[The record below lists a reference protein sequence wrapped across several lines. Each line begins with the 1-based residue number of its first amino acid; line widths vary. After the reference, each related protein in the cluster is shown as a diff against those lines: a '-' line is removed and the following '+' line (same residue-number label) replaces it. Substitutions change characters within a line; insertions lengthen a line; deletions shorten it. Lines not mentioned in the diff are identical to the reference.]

1 MFGFSI
7 LILLPLLAALFCYFV
22 KNLRVQY
29 SVSLL
34 VSLLHLFVTLMV
46 FLGIYHIQLPTFFSF
61 DSLSK
66 FFLLI
71 LSNVYFWVVLVSFTY
86 LKRPTTSKAQEGK
99 KYYFLLLNFYLA
111 SNSAAML
118 SDHFGMYW
126 VTAETTTLSVAPLIY
141 YYRNEEALE
150 AMWKY
155 LFLVSIG
162 IAFAFIGILFLTLSA
177 NGTLL
182 EGKQLFFWEFIRY
195 AKELNP
201 IWLKASFIF
210 IFVGLSTKIGIAPM
224 HSGDVDATSN
234 APSPIAALMSGSL
247 RLTALIGVMRIFQI
261 VVPTS
266 SFEFART
273 ILIIGGLLSLFT
285 AFVFMFKVNNYKRM
299 LAYSSVEHLGLITLG
314 IATGGV
320 AFVGAMYHAI
330 YNSITKIVL
339 FLSAGNIHSKF
350 KTREVDKVRNVMNI
364 LPKTGWLFLLAYL
377 AISGIPP
384 FGIFFSEIKIFEGIL
399 FSDKPFVLALVMI
412 FLLFIFI
419 NMAKIIFTMLYK
431 KDENEIAANQSER
444 FDIIHLASILL
455 LIILVV
461 IAVSSPEIIYQNI
474 LNVGKDFGIRIY

>member
-7 LILLPLLAALFCYFV
+7 FILLPLLAAVFCYFV
-22 KNLRVQY
+22 KNLRLQY
-29 SVSLL
+29 KVSLI

-46 FLGIYHIQLPTFFSF
+46 FMGVYHIQLPTFFSF

-66 FFLLI
+66 LFLLI
-71 LSNVYFWVVLVSFTY
+71 LSNVYFWVVFVSFAY
-86 LKRPTTSKAQEGK
+86 LKRPVTSKAQEGK

-126 VTAETTTLSVAPLIY
+126 VTVEMTTLSVAPLIY

-177 NGTLL
+177 NGTVL
-182 EGKQLFFWEFIRY
+182 EGKQLFFWEFIRN

-247 RLTALIGVMRIFQI
+247 RLTALLGVMRIFQI
-261 VVPTS
+261 ITPTS
-266 SFEFART
+266 SFEFARV

-299 LAYSSVEHLGLITLG
+299 LAYSSVEHLGLLTLG
-314 IATGGV
+314 IAIGGI
-320 AFVGAMYHAI
+320 AFIGAMYHAV
-330 YNSITKIVL
+330 YNSITKVVL

-350 KTREVDKVRNVMNI
+350 KSREVDKVRSVLNVM
-364 LPKTGWLFLLAYL
+364 PKTGWLFLLAYL

-419 NMAKIIFTMLYK
+419 NMGKIIFTMLYK
-431 KDENEIAANQSER
+431 KGDEEVSQTKPEK
-444 FDIIHLASILL
+444 FDLIHLAAILL
-455 LIILVV
+455 LILLVT
-461 IAVSSPEIIYQNI
+461 IAVTSPEIIYKNI
-474 LNVGKDFGIRIY
+474 FNVAKDFDVKL

>member
-1 MFGFSI
+1 MIGFSI
-7 LILLPLLAALFCYFV
+7 LVLLPIFASVFCYFV

-29 SVSLL
+29 NVSLI

-46 FLGIYHIQLPTFFSF
+46 FLGIYHFQLPTFFSF

-66 FFLLI
+66 LFLMI
-71 LSNVYFWVVLVSFTY
+71 LSNVYLWVVFVSFAY
-86 LKRPTTSKAQEGK
+86 LKRPATLKAKEGQ

-118 SDHFGMYW
+118 SNHFGMYW

-182 EGKQLFFWEFIRY
+182 EGKQLFFWEFIRH

-261 VVPTS
+261 ITPTTS
-266 SFEFART
+266 YEFART

-314 IATGGV
+314 IATGGI

-330 YNSITKIVL
+330 YNSITKVVL
-339 FLSAGNIHSKF
+339 FLSAGNIHSRF
-350 KTREVDKVRNVMNI
+350 KSREVDKVRSVLNI
-364 LPKTGWLFLLAYL
+364 LPKTGWLFLLSFL

-399 FSDKPFVLALVMI
+399 FSDKPFVLVLVM
-412 FLLFIFI
+412 FFMLFIFI
-419 NMAKIIFTMLYK
+419 NMGKIIFTMLYK
-431 KDENEIAANQSER
+431 KGDEDDSQIRPEK
-444 FDIIHLASILL
+444 FDIIHFAAILL
-455 LIILVV
+455 LILLVI
-461 IAVSSPEIIYQNI
+461 IAVTSPEIIYENI
-474 LNVGKDFGIRIY
+474 LNVAKDFGVKL

>member
-1 MFGFSI
+1 MFGFST
-7 LILLPLLAALFCYFV
+7 LILLPLITALFCYFV
-22 KNLRVQY
+22 KNLRLQY
-29 SVSLL
+29 NVSLI
-34 VSLLHLFVTLMV
+34 VSLVHLFVTLMV

-66 FFLLI
+66 IFLMI
-71 LSNVYFWVVLVSFTY
+71 LSNVYFWVVFVSFAY
-86 LKRPTTSKAQEGK
+86 LKRPVTTKATEGQ

-118 SDHFGMYW
+118 SSHFGMYW

-141 YYRNEEALE
+141 YYRNEESLE

-155 LFLVSIG
+155 LFLVSVG

-177 NGTLL
+177 NGSIL
-182 EGKQLFFWEFIRY
+182 EGKQLFFWEFIRN

-261 VVPTS
+261 ITPTS

-299 LAYSSVEHLGLITLG
+299 LAYSSVEHLGMITLG
-314 IATGGV
+314 IATGGI
-320 AFVGAMYHAI
+320 AFIGAMYHAI
-330 YNSITKIVL
+330 YNSITKVVL

-350 KTREVDKVRNVMNI
+350 KSREVDKVRNVMNI

-399 FSDKPFVLALVMI
+399 FSDKPFVLAFVMV

-419 NMAKIIFTMLYK
+419 NMGKIIFTMLYK
-431 KDENEIAANQSER
+431 KGDEEVSQTKPER
-444 FDIIHLASILL
+444 FDIIHLVAILL
-455 LIILVV
+455 LILLIT
-461 IAVSSPEIIYQNI
+461 IAVTSPAIIYQNI
-474 LNVGKDFGIRIY
+474 LNVAKDFGITL

>member
-1 MFGFSI
+1 M
-7 LILLPLLAALFCYFV
+7 
-22 KNLRVQY
+22 
-29 SVSLL
+29 
-34 VSLLHLFVTLMV
+34 
-46 FLGIYHIQLPTFFSF
+46 
-61 DSLSK
+61 
-66 FFLLI
+66 I
-71 LSNVYFWVVLVSFTY
+71 LSNVYFWVVFVSYAY
-86 LKRPTTSKAQEGK
+86 LKRPVTTKATEGQR
-99 KYYFLLLNFYLA
+99 YYFLLLNFYLA

-118 SDHFGMYW
+118 SSHFGMYW

-155 LFLVSIG
+155 LFLVSVG

-177 NGTLL
+177 NGTSL
-182 EGKQLFFWEFIRY
+182 EGKQLFFWEFIRN

-299 LAYSSVEHLGLITLG
+299 LAYSSVEHLGMITLG
-314 IATGGV
+314 IATGGI
-320 AFVGAMYHAI
+320 AFIGAMYHAI
-330 YNSITKIVL
+330 YNSITKVVL

-350 KTREVDKVRNVMNI
+350 KSREVDNVRNVMNI
-364 LPKTGWLFLLAYL
+364 LPKTGWLFLIAYL

-399 FSDKPFVLALVMI
+399 FSDKPYVLALVMI
-412 FLLFIFI
+412 FMLFIFI
-419 NMAKIIFTMLYK
+419 NMGKIIFTMLYK
-431 KDENEIAANQSER
+431 KTSDDSNEVANEK
-444 FDIIHLASILL
+444 FDIIHLAAILL
-455 LIILVV
+455 LILLVT
-461 IAVSSPEIIYQNI
+461 IAITSPDIIYQNI
-474 LNVGKDFGIRIY
+474 LTVAKDFGITL

>member
-1 MFGFSI
+1 MLGFSI
-7 LILLPLLAALFCYFV
+7 LILLPLFAALFCYIN
-22 KNLRVQY
+22 KNVLVQY
-29 SVSLL
+29 NVSML

-46 FLGIYHIQLPTFFSF
+46 FLGIYHVQLPTFFSF

-66 FFLLI
+66 LFLMI
-71 LSNVYFWVVLVSFTY
+71 LSNVYLWVVFVSFAY
-86 LKRPTTSKAQEGK
+86 LKRPVTSKAAEGQ

-118 SDHFGMYW
+118 SNHFGMYW

-177 NGTLL
+177 SGTVL
-182 EGKQLFFWEFIRY
+182 EGKQLFYWEFIRN

-224 HSGDVDATSN
+224 HAADVDATSN

-247 RLTALIGVMRIFQI
+247 RLTALIGLMRIFQI
-261 VVPTS
+261 ITPTS

-314 IATGGV
+314 IATGGI
-320 AFVGAMYHAI
+320 AFIGAMYHAV
-330 YNSITKIVL
+330 YNSITKVVL

-350 KTREVDKVRNVMNI
+350 KSREVDKVRNVLNV

-399 FSDKPFVLALVMI
+399 FSDKPFVLALIM
-412 FLLFIFI
+412 FFMLFIFI
-419 NMAKIIFTMLYK
+419 NMGKIIFTMLYK
-431 KDENEIAANQSER
+431 KASEDSSEVAAEYFNL
-444 FDIIHLASILL
+444 IHLTAILL
-455 LIILVV
+455 LIILVI
-461 IAVSSPEIIYQNI
+461 IAVTSPNILYQNI
-474 LNVGKDFGIRIY
+474 INVAEDFGIKL

>member
-7 LILLPLLAALFCYFV
+7 LILLPLLAAAFCYFV

-29 SVSLL
+29 NVSLI
-34 VSLLHLFVTLMV
+34 VSLSHLFLTLIV

-66 FFLLI
+66 LFLLI
-71 LSNVYFWVVLVSFTY
+71 LSNVYFWVVLVSFNY
-86 LKRPTTSKAQEGK
+86 LKRPVTSKAQEGR

-118 SDHFGMYW
+118 SSHFGMYW
-126 VTAETTTLSVAPLIY
+126 VATEATTLSVAPLIY

-155 LFLVSIG
+155 LFLVSVG

-177 NGTLL
+177 NGSVL
-182 EGKQLFFWEFIRY
+182 EGKQLFFWEFIRN
-195 AKELNP
+195 AKALNP

-247 RLTALIGVMRIFQI
+247 RLTALLGVLRIFQI
-261 VVPTS
+261 ITPTS
-266 SFEFART
+266 SFEFARI

-285 AFVFMFKVNNYKRM
+285 AFVFMFKVNNYNRM
-299 LAYSSVEHLGLITLG
+299 LAYSSVEHLGMIALG
-314 IATGGV
+314 IGIGGL
-320 AFVGAMYHAI
+320 AFIGAMYHAI

-350 KTREVDKVRNVMNI
+350 KSREVDKVRSVLNI
-364 LPKTGWLFLLAYL
+364 MPKTGWIFLLAYL

-399 FSDKPFVLALVMI
+399 FSDKPFVLVLVMI

-419 NMAKIIFTMLYK
+419 NMGKIIFTMLYK
-431 KDENEIAANQSER
+431 KGDEEVSQINSER
-444 FDIIHLASILL
+444 FDITHLAAILL
-455 LIILVV
+455 LILLIT

-474 LNVGKDFGIRIY
+474 LNVGKDFGIKL

>member
-1 MFGFSI
+1 MLGFSI
-7 LILLPLLAALFCYFV
+7 LILLPLFTALFCYFV
-22 KNLRVQY
+22 KNLRLQY
-29 SVSLL
+29 NVSLV
-34 VSLLHLFVTLMV
+34 VSLVHLFVTLMV

-66 FFLLI
+66 IFLMI
-71 LSNVYFWVVLVSFTY
+71 LSNVYFWVVFVSYAY
-86 LKRPTTSKAQEGK
+86 LKRPVTTKATEGQR
-99 KYYFLLLNFYLA
+99 YYFLLLNFYLA

-118 SDHFGMYW
+118 SSHFGMYW

-155 LFLVSIG
+155 LFLVSVG

-177 NGTLL
+177 NGTSL
-182 EGKQLFFWEFIRY
+182 EGKQLFFWEFIRN

-261 VVPTS
+261 ITQTS

-299 LAYSSVEHLGLITLG
+299 LAYSSVEHLGMITLG
-314 IATGGV
+314 IATGGI
-320 AFVGAMYHAI
+320 AFIGAMYHAI

-350 KTREVDKVRNVMNI
+350 KSREVDKVRNVMNI
-364 LPKTGWLFLLAYL
+364 LPKTGWLFLIAYL

-399 FSDKPFVLALVMI
+399 FSDKPYVLALVMI
-412 FLLFIFI
+412 FMLFIFI
-419 NMAKIIFTMLYK
+419 NMGKIIFTMLYK
-431 KDENEIAANQSER
+431 KTSDDSNEVANEK
-444 FDIIHLASILL
+444 FDIIHLAAILL
-455 LIILVV
+455 LILLVT
-461 IAVSSPEIIYQNI
+461 IAITSPDIIYQNI
-474 LNVGKDFGIRIY
+474 LTVAKDFGITL

>member
-1 MFGFSI
+1 MIGFSI
-7 LILLPLLAALFCYFV
+7 LILLPLIAALFCYVV

-29 SVSLL
+29 NVSVL
-34 VSLLHLFVTLMV
+34 VSLLHLFLSLMI
-46 FLGIYHIQLPTFFSF
+46 FLGYYHVQLPTFFSF

-66 FFLLI
+66 LFLVI

-86 LKRPTTSKAQEGK
+86 LKRPVTSKAQEGK

-126 VTAETTTLSVAPLIY
+126 VTVEMTTLSVAPLIY

-155 LFLVSIG
+155 LFLVSVG

-177 NGTLL
+177 NGTAL
-182 EGKQLFFWEFIRY
+182 EGKQLFFWEFIRN

-247 RLTALIGVMRIFQI
+247 RLTALLGVMRIFQI
-261 VVPTS
+261 ITPTS
-266 SFEFART
+266 SFEFARV
-273 ILIIGGLLSLFT
+273 ILIIGGLFSLFT

-299 LAYSSVEHLGLITLG
+299 LAYSSVEHLGIITLG
-314 IATGGV
+314 IGIGGL
-320 AFVGAMYHAI
+320 AFIGALYHAI
-330 YNSITKIVL
+330 YNSITKVVL
-339 FLSAGNIHSKF
+339 FLSAGNIHSRF
-350 KTREVDKVRNVMNI
+350 KSREVDKVKSVLNI
-364 LPKTGWLFLLAYL
+364 MPKTGWLFLLAYL

-419 NMAKIIFTMLYK
+419 NMGKIIFTMLYK
-431 KDENEIAANQSER
+431 KGDEEVSQTKPEKFN
-444 FDIIHLASILL
+444 IIHLAAILL
-455 LIILVV
+455 LILLVV
-461 IAVSSPEIIYQNI
+461 IAVTSPEIIYQNI
-474 LNVGKDFGIRIY
+474 LNVAKDFGMKL

>member
-1 MFGFSI
+1 MLEFSI
-7 LILLPLLAALFCYFV
+7 LILLPLITALFCYFV
-22 KNLRVQY
+22 KNLRLQY
-29 SVSLL
+29 NVSLI
-34 VSLLHLFVTLMV
+34 VSLVHLFVTLMV

-66 FFLLI
+66 IFLMI
-71 LSNVYFWVVLVSFTY
+71 LSNVYFWVVFVSYAY
-86 LKRPTTSKAQEGK
+86 LKRPVTTKATEGQR
-99 KYYFLLLNFYLA
+99 YYFLLLNFYLA

-118 SDHFGMYW
+118 SSHFGMYW

-155 LFLVSIG
+155 LFLVSVG

-177 NGTLL
+177 NGTSL
-182 EGKQLFFWEFIRY
+182 EGKQLFFWEFIRN

-299 LAYSSVEHLGLITLG
+299 LAYSSVEHLGMITLG
-314 IATGGV
+314 IATGGI
-320 AFVGAMYHAI
+320 AFIGAMYHAI
-330 YNSITKIVL
+330 YNSITKVVL

-350 KTREVDKVRNVMNI
+350 KSREVDNVRNVMNI
-364 LPKTGWLFLLAYL
+364 LPKTGWLFLIAYL

-399 FSDKPFVLALVMI
+399 FSDKPYVLALVMI
-412 FLLFIFI
+412 FMLFIFI
-419 NMAKIIFTMLYK
+419 NMGKIIFTMLYK
-431 KDENEIAANQSER
+431 KTSDDSNEVANEK
-444 FDIIHLASILL
+444 FDIIHLAAILL
-455 LIILVV
+455 LILLVT
-461 IAVSSPEIIYQNI
+461 IAITSPDIIYQNI
-474 LNVGKDFGIRIY
+474 LTVAKDFGITL

>member
-1 MFGFSI
+1 MLGFST
-7 LILLPLLAALFCYFV
+7 LILLPLFAALFCYFI
-22 KNLRVQY
+22 KDFRVQY
-29 SVSLL
+29 GISLL
-34 VSLLHLFVTLMV
+34 VSLLHLFITLLE
-46 FLGIYHIQLPTFFSF
+46 FLEIYHIQLPTFFSF

-66 FFLLI
+66 LFLLI
-71 LSNVYFWVVLVSFTY
+71 LSNVYFWVVLVSYSY
-86 LKRPTTSKAQEGK
+86 LKRPVTEKAAAGQR
-99 KYYFLLLNFYLA
+99 YYFLLLNFYLA

-118 SDHFGMYW
+118 SNHFGMYW
-126 VTAETTTLSVAPLIY
+126 VTAETTTLAVAPLIY
-141 YYRNEEALE
+141 YYRNEAALE

-162 IAFAFIGILFLTLSA
+162 IAFAFMGILFLTLSA
-177 NGTLL
+177 KGSVL
-182 EGKQLFFWEFIRY
+182 EGQQLFYWEFIRN
-195 AKELNP
+195 AKDLNP

-261 VVPTS
+261 ITPTS

-273 ILIIGGLLSLFT
+273 TMIIGGLLSLFT

-299 LAYSSVEHLGLITLG
+299 LAYSSVEHLGLLTLG

-320 AFVGAMYHAI
+320 AFIGAMYHAI

-339 FLSAGNIHSKF
+339 FLSAGNIHNRF
-350 KTREVDKVRNVMNI
+350 KSREVGKVRNVLNI

-399 FSDKPFVLALVMI
+399 FSDKPFVLALVMF

-419 NMAKIIFTMLYK
+419 NMGKIIFTMLYK
-431 KDENEIAANQSER
+431 KNDSDAFQTDKEQINIMHIVA
-444 FDIIHLASILL
+444 ILL
-455 LIILVV
+455 LILLAA
-461 IAVSSPEIIYQNI
+461 IAITSPGIIYQNI
-474 LNVGKDFGIRIY
+474 LNVAKDFAIKL

>member
-1 MFGFSI
+1 MLGFSI
-7 LILLPLLAALFCYFV
+7 LILLPLLAAFFCYLN
-22 KNLRVQY
+22 KNVLVQY
-29 SVSLL
+29 NVSLL

-46 FLGIYHIQLPTFFSF
+46 FLGFYHVQLPTFFSF

-66 FFLLI
+66 LFLMI
-71 LSNVYFWVVLVSFTY
+71 LSNVYLWVVFVSFAY
-86 LKRPTTSKAQEGK
+86 LKRPVTSKAVEGQ

-118 SDHFGMYW
+118 SNHFGMYW

-177 NGTLL
+177 GGTVL
-182 EGKQLFFWEFIRY
+182 EGKQLFYWEFIRN

-224 HSGDVDATSN
+224 HSADVDATSN

-247 RLTALIGVMRIFQI
+247 RLTALIGLMRIFQI
-261 VVPTS
+261 ITPTS

-314 IATGGV
+314 IATGGI
-320 AFVGAMYHAI
+320 AFIGAMYHAV
-330 YNSITKIVL
+330 YNSITKVVL

-350 KTREVDKVRNVMNI
+350 KSREVDKVRNVLNV
-364 LPKTGWLFLLAYL
+364 LPKTGWLFLLVYL

-399 FSDKPFVLALVMI
+399 FSDKPFVLALIM
-412 FLLFIFI
+412 FFMLFIFI
-419 NMAKIIFTMLYK
+419 NMGKIIFTMLYK
-431 KDENEIAANQSER
+431 KASEDSSEVATEK
-444 FDIIHLASILL
+444 FNLIHITAILL
-455 LIILVV
+455 LIILVI
-461 IAVSSPEIIYQNI
+461 IAVASPNILYQNI
-474 LNVGKDFGIRIY
+474 INVAEDFGIRL

>member
-1 MFGFSI
+1 MLGFSI
-7 LILLPLLAALFCYFV
+7 LILLPLLTALLCYFV
-22 KNLRVQY
+22 KNMRVQY
-29 SVSLL
+29 NISLL
-34 VSLLHLFVTLMV
+34 VGVLHLFVTLME
-46 FLGIYHIQLPTFFSF
+46 FLGAYHIQLPTFFSF

-66 FFLLI
+66 LFLLI
-71 LSNVYFWVVLVSFTY
+71 LSNVYFWVVLVSYSY
-86 LKRPTTSKAQEGK
+86 LKRPVTEKAKAGQR
-99 KYYFLLLNFYLA
+99 YYFLLLNFYLA

-118 SDHFGMYW
+118 SSHFGMYW
-126 VTAETTTLSVAPLIY
+126 VTAETTTLAVAPLIY

-155 LFLVSIG
+155 LFLVSVG

-177 NGTLL
+177 NGSVL
-182 EGKQLFFWEFIRY
+182 EGQQLFFWEFIRN
-195 AKELNP
+195 AKGLNP

-247 RLTALIGVMRIFQI
+247 RLTALLGVMRIFQI
-261 VVPTS
+261 ITPTS

-273 ILIIGGLLSLFT
+273 IMIVGGLLSLFT

-299 LAYSSVEHLGLITLG
+299 LAYSSVEHLGLIALG
-314 IATGGV
+314 VATGGI

-330 YNSITKIVL
+330 YNSITKVVL
-339 FLSAGNIHSKF
+339 FLSAGNIHSRF
-350 KTREVDKVRNVMNI
+350 KSREVDRVRNVLNI

-399 FSDKPFVLALVMI
+399 FSDKPFVLLLVMV
-412 FLLFIFI
+412 FMLFIFI
-419 NMAKIIFTMLYK
+419 NMGKIVFTMLYK
-431 KDENEIAANQSER
+431 KGNEEVAQTNPEK
-444 FDIIHLASILL
+444 FDIIHFAAILL
-455 LIILVV
+455 LILLVT
-461 IAVSSPEIIYQNI
+461 IAITSPEIIYHNI
-474 LNVGKDFGIRIY
+474 LNVAKDFGVTL

>member
-1 MFGFSI
+1 MLGFSI
-7 LILLPLLAALFCYFV
+7 LILLPLITALFCYFV
-22 KNLRVQY
+22 KNLRLQY
-29 SVSLL
+29 NVSLI
-34 VSLLHLFVTLMV
+34 VSLVHLFVTLMV

-66 FFLLI
+66 IFLMI
-71 LSNVYFWVVLVSFTY
+71 LSNVYLWVVFVSYAY
-86 LKRPTTSKAQEGK
+86 LKRPVTTKATEGQR
-99 KYYFLLLNFYLA
+99 YYFLLLNFYLA

-118 SDHFGMYW
+118 SSHFGMYW

-155 LFLVSIG
+155 LFLVSVG

-177 NGTLL
+177 NGSVL
-182 EGKQLFFWEFIRY
+182 EGKQLFFWEFIRN

-299 LAYSSVEHLGLITLG
+299 LAYSSVEHLGMITLG
-314 IATGGV
+314 IATGGI
-320 AFVGAMYHAI
+320 AFIGAMYHAI
-330 YNSITKIVL
+330 YNSITKVVL

-350 KTREVDKVRNVMNI
+350 KSREVDNVRNVMNI
-364 LPKTGWLFLLAYL
+364 LPKTGWLFLIAYL

-384 FGIFFSEIKIFEGIL
+384 FGIFFSEIKMFEGIL
-399 FSDKPFVLALVMI
+399 FSDKPYVLALVMI
-412 FLLFIFI
+412 FMLFIFI
-419 NMAKIIFTMLYK
+419 NMGKIIFTMLYK
-431 KDENEIAANQSER
+431 IDNDEVAQTKTEK
-444 FDIIHLASILL
+444 FDIIHLAAILL
-455 LIILVV
+455 LILLVT
-461 IAVSSPEIIYQNI
+461 IAVTSPEIIYQNI
-474 LNVGKDFGIRIY
+474 LNVAKDFGIKL

>member
-1 MFGFSI
+1 MLGFST
-7 LILLPLLAALFCYFV
+7 LILLPLFAAFCCYFI
-22 KNLRVQY
+22 KNFRVQY
-29 SVSLL
+29 GLSLL
-34 VSLLHLFVTLMV
+34 VSLLHLFITLLE
-46 FLGIYHIQLPTFFSF
+46 FLEIYHIQLPTFFSF
-61 DSLSK
+61 DSLSRL
-66 FFLLI
+66 FLLI
-71 LSNVYFWVVLVSFTY
+71 LSNVYFWVVLVSYSY
-86 LKRPTTSKAQEGK
+86 LKRPVTEKAEAGQR
-99 KYYFLLLNFYLA
+99 YYFLLLNFYLA

-118 SDHFGMYW
+118 SSHFGMYW
-126 VTAETTTLSVAPLIY
+126 VTAETTTLAVAPLIY

-177 NGTLL
+177 KGSVL
-182 EGKQLFFWEFIRY
+182 EGQQLFYWEFIRN
-195 AKELNP
+195 AKDLNP

-261 VVPTS
+261 ITPTS

-285 AFVFMFKVNNYKRM
+285 AFVFMFKINNYKRM

-314 IATGGV
+314 IATGGI
-320 AFVGAMYHAI
+320 AFIGAMYHAI
-330 YNSITKIVL
+330 YNSITKLVL

-350 KTREVDKVRNVMNI
+350 KSREVDKVRNVMNI

-399 FSDKPFVLALVMI
+399 FSDRPFVLALVMF

-419 NMAKIIFTMLYK
+419 NMGKIIFMMLYIK
-431 KDENEIAANQSER
+431 SDTDAVQTDKEQINITHIAA
-444 FDIIHLASILL
+444 ILL
-455 LIILVV
+455 LILLVT
-461 IAVSSPEIIYQNI
+461 IAVTSPEIIYQNI
-474 LNVGKDFGIRIY
+474 LNVAKDFAIKL

>member
-1 MFGFSI
+1 MLGFSI
-7 LILLPLLAALFCYFV
+7 LILLPLLAALFCYIN
-22 KNLRVQY
+22 KSLLVQY
-29 SVSLL
+29 NVSLL

-46 FLGIYHIQLPTFFSF
+46 FLGIYHVQLPTFFSF

-66 FFLLI
+66 LFLMI
-71 LSNVYFWVVLVSFTY
+71 LSNVYLWVVFVSFAY
-86 LKRPTTSKAQEGK
+86 LKRPVTSKAVEGQ

-118 SDHFGMYW
+118 SNHFGMYW

-177 NGTLL
+177 GGTVL
-182 EGKQLFFWEFIRY
+182 EGKQLFYWEFIRN

-224 HSGDVDATSN
+224 HSADVDATSN

-247 RLTALIGVMRIFQI
+247 RLTALIGLMRIFQI
-261 VVPTS
+261 ITPTS

-285 AFVFMFKVNNYKRM
+285 AFVYMFKVNNYKRM

-314 IATGGV
+314 IATGGI
-320 AFVGAMYHAI
+320 AFIGAMYHAV
-330 YNSITKIVL
+330 YNSITKVVL

-350 KTREVDKVRNVMNI
+350 KSREVDKVRNVLNV
-364 LPKTGWLFLLAYL
+364 LPKTGWLFLLVYL

-399 FSDKPFVLALVMI
+399 FSDKPFVLALIM
-412 FLLFIFI
+412 FFMLFIFI
-419 NMAKIIFTMLYK
+419 NMGKIIFTMLYK
-431 KDENEIAANQSER
+431 TASEDSSEVATEK
-444 FDIIHLASILL
+444 FNLIHLTAILL
-455 LIILVV
+455 LIILVI
-461 IAVSSPEIIYQNI
+461 IAVVSPNI
-474 LNVGKDFGIRIY
+474 LYHNIINVAEDFGIKL

>member
-1 MFGFSI
+1 MLGFSI
-7 LILLPLLAALFCYFV
+7 LILLPLITALFCYFV
-22 KNLRVQY
+22 KNLRLQY
-29 SVSLL
+29 NVSLV
-34 VSLLHLFVTLMV
+34 VSLVHLFVTLMV

-66 FFLLI
+66 IFLMI
-71 LSNVYFWVVLVSFTY
+71 LSNVYFWVVFVSYAY
-86 LKRPTTSKAQEGK
+86 LKRPVTTKATEGQR
-99 KYYFLLLNFYLA
+99 YYFLLLNFYLA

-118 SDHFGMYW
+118 SSHFGMFW

-155 LFLVSIG
+155 LFLVSVG

-177 NGTLL
+177 NGTSL
-182 EGKQLFFWEFIRY
+182 EGKQLFFWEFIRN

-261 VVPTS
+261 ITQTS

-299 LAYSSVEHLGLITLG
+299 LAYSSVEHLGMITLG
-314 IATGGV
+314 IATGGI
-320 AFVGAMYHAI
+320 AFIGAMYHAI
-330 YNSITKIVL
+330 YNSITKVVL

-350 KTREVDKVRNVMNI
+350 KSREVDNVRNVMNI
-364 LPKTGWLFLLAYL
+364 LPKTGWLFLIAYL

-399 FSDKPFVLALVMI
+399 FSDKPYVLALVMI
-412 FLLFIFI
+412 FMLFIFI
-419 NMAKIIFTMLYK
+419 NMGKIIFTMLYK
-431 KDENEIAANQSER
+431 IDNDEVAQTKTEK
-444 FDIIHLASILL
+444 FDIIHLSAILL
-455 LIILVV
+455 LILLVT
-461 IAVSSPEIIYQNI
+461 IAVTSPEIIYQNI
-474 LNVGKDFGIRIY
+474 LDVAKDFGIKL

>member
-1 MFGFSI
+1 MLGFSI
-7 LILLPLLAALFCYFV
+7 LILLPLLASLFCYFN
-22 KNLRVQY
+22 KNILVQY
-29 SVSLL
+29 NVSLL
-34 VSLLHLFVTLMV
+34 VSVLHLFVTLMV
-46 FLGIYHIQLPTFFSF
+46 FLGIYHVQLPTFFSF

-66 FFLLI
+66 LFLMI
-71 LSNVYFWVVLVSFTY
+71 LSNVYLWVVFVSYSY
-86 LKRPTTSKAQEGK
+86 LKRPVTLKATEGQ

-118 SDHFGMYW
+118 SNHFGMYW

-177 NGTLL
+177 GGTSL
-182 EGKQLFFWEFIRY
+182 EGKQLFFWEFIRN

-247 RLTALIGVMRIFQI
+247 RLTALIGLMRIFQI
-261 VVPTS
+261 ITPTS
-266 SFEFART
+266 SFEFAR
-273 ILIIGGLLSLFT
+273 IIMIVGGLLSVFT
-285 AFVFMFKVNNYKRM
+285 AFVFMFKVTNYKRM

-314 IATGGV
+314 IATGGI

-330 YNSITKIVL
+330 YNSITKVVL

-350 KTREVDKVRNVMNI
+350 KSREVDKVRNVLNV

-399 FSDKPFVLALVMI
+399 FSNTPFVL
-412 FLLFIFI
+412 FLIMLFMLFIFI
-419 NMAKIIFTMLYK
+419 NMGKIIFMMLYK
-431 KDENEIAANQSER
+431 KSSQDNSNVNPEK
-444 FDIIHLASILL
+444 FDIIHFASILL
-455 LIILVV
+455 LILLTT
-461 IAVSSPEIIYQNI
+461 IAVTSPDIIYQNI
-474 LNVGKDFGIRIY
+474 LNVAKDFSIKL

>member
-1 MFGFSI
+1 MIGFSI
-7 LILLPLLAALFCYFV
+7 LILLPLLAALLCYLV
-22 KNLRVQY
+22 KNLKTQY
-29 SVSLL
+29 NISLL
-34 VSLLHLFVTLMV
+34 VSLVHLFISIMV

-66 FFLLI
+66 FFLII
-71 LSNVYFWVVLVSFTY
+71 LSNVYFWVVLVSFSY
-86 LKRPTTSKAQEGK
+86 LKRPVTLKAQEGK

-118 SDHFGMYW
+118 SSHFGMYW
-126 VTAETTTLSVAPLIY
+126 VTAEATTLSVAPLIY

-155 LFLVSIG
+155 LFIVSVG
-162 IAFAFIGILFLTLSA
+162 IAFAFIGILFLALSA
-177 NGTLL
+177 NGTSL
-182 EGKQLFFWEFIRY
+182 EGKQLFFWEFIRS

-234 APSPIAALMSGSL
+234 SPSPIAALMSGSL

-261 VVPTS
+261 IVPTS
-266 SFEFART
+266 SFEFTRT

-285 AFVFMFKVNNYKRM
+285 AFVFMFRVNNYKRM

-314 IATGGV
+314 IATGGI

-350 KTREVDKVRNVMNI
+350 KSREVEKIKNVMNI
-364 LPKTGWLFLLAYL
+364 LPKTGWLFLFAYL

-399 FSDKPFVLALVMI
+399 YSDEPFVLVFVMI

-419 NMAKIIFTMLYK
+419 NMGKIIFQMLFK
-431 KDENEIAANQSER
+431 NDDQSTSPIQPESL
-444 FDIIHLASILL
+444 DIIHIASIILL
-455 LIILVV
+455 VLLVI
-461 IAVSSPEIIYQNI
+461 IAVTSPEIIHQNI
-474 LNVGKDFGIRIY
+474 LNIAKDFGITLK